1 MPLDSYSVL
10 KCRPIKGLAGSNQSP
25 HYQIHCLDG
34 NATHYRIAVN
44 IHSQTNPSDLL
55 YYADDNFQHSITSQ
69 LTELKFGLTP
79 LKSQPGGAALDYIR
93 GNLFDYHAMQILPGD
108 IPGADN
114 DLNEKLD
121 KYVEWALKMADAEI
135 YAFGNAWGPENKP
148 DQYFGFTPGRGIHDI
163 HMNQGNSGR
172 WADDNGPWQDGGIFF
187 HFPAVRKWVAI
198 FLAFQSQTFHSV
210 DGTGQPIQ
218 FQDAVSDGTV
228 RIVAAQVNVTGP
240 GNQTVTLANTG
251 SHAIDLID
259 WAILDGLKR
268 KQILKGMIGAGE
280 FRTIPING
288 KEAQFS
294 GQGGIISLL
303 NQNGMK
309 IAGVA
314 YTKEDC
320 RKSGC
325 TIVF

>member
-1 MPLDSYSVL
+1 
-10 KCRPIKGLAGSNQSP
+10 
-25 HYQIHCLDG
+25 
-34 NATHYRIAVN
+34 
-44 IHSQTNPSDLL
+44 
-55 YYADDNFQHSITSQ
+55 
-69 LTELKFGLTP
+69 
-79 LKSQPGGAALDYIR
+79 
-93 GNLFDYHAMQILPGD
+93 
-108 IPGADN
+108 
-114 DLNEKLD
+114 
-121 KYVEWALKMADAEI
+121 
-135 YAFGNAWGPENKP
+135 
-148 DQYFGFTPGRGIHDI
+148 
-163 HMNQGNSGR
+163 MNQGNSGR